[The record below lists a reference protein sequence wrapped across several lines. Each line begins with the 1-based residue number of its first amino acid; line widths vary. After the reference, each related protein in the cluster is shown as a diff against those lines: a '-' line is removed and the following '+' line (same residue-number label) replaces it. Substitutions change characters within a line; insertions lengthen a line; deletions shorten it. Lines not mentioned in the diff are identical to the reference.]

1 MHTELSRTVVCHV
14 MVLHRERQELMWAML
29 SIQPLHMIPLMA
41 SFVLEVIKA
50 LTLALSLETGVCIH
64 NYVILN
70 RSISNGKG
78 NLHKP
83 NITHG
88 STSSNIKEAGI
99 SPKLSTNHRQIP
111 KQATQQR
118 HRSPCKQAAVQ
129 PLQKISACLSF
140 LFSKIPRILGFG
152 SFNSLADS
160 RGKKIIKLNGKLL
173 ESKASPVFMFQS
185 FCLKCFLPC

>member
-1 MHTELSRTVVCHV
+1 MHTELSQIIVCHV
-14 MVLHRERQELMWAML
+14 MVLHHERQELMWAML

-50 LTLALSLETGVCIH
+50 LTLELSLETGVCIH

-78 NLHKP
+78 NLHKT

-111 KQATQQR
+111 KQATQRR

-129 PLQKISACLSF
+129 RCKRFQPVSASCSQRYLEYWVLVLLTALQTVEE
-140 LFSKIPRILGFG
+140 
-152 SFNSLADS
+152 
-160 RGKKIIKLNGKLL
+160 KK
-173 ESKASPVFMFQS
+173 SSS
-185 FCLKCFLPC
+185 